1 MSLTLGI
8 DQSYTSCALC
18 LVNDDGDVKEYERF
32 QSDKALDTYARAL
45 EVALFISAYVIKH
58 NPKAVK
64 IEGLAFGISGNATRD
79 LAGLL
84 FTIINVLKIQQ
95 PKINVVVVAPTQV
108 KKRATGSG
116 KAKKPEMIEALP
128 EHVKKIFTDAG
139 FKKTTGLSD
148 LADAYWIART

>member
-1 MSLTLGI
+1 MANTLGI
-8 DQSYTSCALC
+8 DQSYTNCAVC
-18 LVNDDGDVKEYERF
+18 VVDDEGNVVNFERF
-32 QSDKALDTYARAL
+32 KSNTALDIFARAL
-45 EVALFISAYVIKH
+45 EVASFIAEYVTKQT
-58 NPKAVK
+58 PSVVK

-84 FTIINVLKIQQ
+84 FTIVNVMKLKHPAMAIG
-95 PKINVVVVAPTQV
+95 IAAPTQV

-116 KAKKPEMIEALP
+116 KAKKEDMIAALP
-128 EHVKKIFTDAG
+128 EEVRKTFTDAG